1 MLVVETFVDPEQF
14 CGTVYTANGWQ
25 ELGKTDDSGRH
36 QRDYYVRHDKPK
48 RLHCTGALSQRRRSL
63 QAEHLKAAGVRVE
76 AKVGVRSRHTVKEI
90 ASLIE
95 LLK

>member
-1 MLVVETFVDPEQF
+1 
-14 CGTVYTANGWQ
+14 
-25 ELGKTDDSGRH
+25 
-36 QRDYYVRHDKPK
+36 
-48 RLHCTGALSQRRRSL
+48 LSQRRRSL